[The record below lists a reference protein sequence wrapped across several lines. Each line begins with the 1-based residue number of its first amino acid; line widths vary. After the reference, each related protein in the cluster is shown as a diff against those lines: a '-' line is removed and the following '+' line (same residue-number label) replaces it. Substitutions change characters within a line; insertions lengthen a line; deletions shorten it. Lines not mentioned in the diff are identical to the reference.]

1 MIAGTV
7 RRVGLRARLW
17 RTGVAVL
24 VLATLLYGS
33 AAGTDDLFPFGPM
46 VQFAFSVPSNGEI
59 RSYWLEADTIAGT
72 RVRVPPGA
80 VGGGLKRAEI
90 EGQMSRLVR
99 DPALLQGIADGFQRL
114 HPDQPRYTKVYVM
127 VEITSLRNGK
137 PAGRR
142 SEVRTAWEVR

>member
-1 MIAGTV
+1 MTAGTG
-7 RRVGLRARLW
+7 RRVGLRARQW
-17 RTGVAVL
+17 RAGVAVL

-59 RSYWLEADTIAGT
+59 RSNWLEADTSAGT
-72 RVRVPPGA
+72 RVRVPPDA

-90 EGQMSRLVR
+90 EGQMTRLVR
-99 DPALLQGIADGFQRL
+99 DPSLLQGVADGVRRL
-114 HPDQPRYTKVYVM
+114 HPDQPSYTKMYVM

-142 SEVRTAWEVR
+142 TEVRTTWKVR